1 MSRVSSRGRRVERI
15 AVLAVLV
22 GVATSTGARA
32 DEREREEAKLAC
44 AQSAEDAQQLRMDG
58 KLVAAHAR
66 LLACARPACPAPVL
80 RDCSAWLSEVET
92 LLPTVVLGA
101 RDAHGHDVLS
111 AQVSIDGVVVSRGLD
126 GKAIAVD
133 PGAHTFHFEAAGATA
148 DESVLIREGEKGRVL
163 TGILAG
169 GLQAPSPPPPL
180 EPASTTAPVSPWTW
194 VLGGVGVVALGVGGY
209 LELSVNSDASS
220 LQSRCG
226 HDCSHSQVDP
236 LVLKQQVLGPI
247 AFGVGALS
255 LGVAAYLLLTRA
267 EGAQTPTTGSLTWDL
282 APSGRGLVGGVSGA
296 F

>member
-1 MSRVSSRGRRVERI
+1 MTRVSSRGRRMGMLV
-15 AVLAVLV
+15 VLAGL
-22 GVATSTGARA
+22 AISAGARA
-32 DEREREEAKLAC
+32 DEREEAKLAC

-58 KLVAAHAR
+58 KLVAAHER
-66 LLACARPACPAPVL
+66 LLACARPACPATVL
-80 RDCSAWLSEVET
+80 RDCSAWLGEVET

-101 RDAHGHDVLS
+101 RDAQGRDVLS

-148 DESVLIREGEKGRVL
+148 DQSVLIREGEKGRAI

-169 GLQAPSPPPPL
+169 GPQAPVAPPPAAP
-180 EPASTTAPVSPWTW
+180 EPVATTAAVSPWTW
-194 VLGGVGVVALGVGGY
+194 VLGGVGVVALGVGAY

-220 LQSRCG
+220 LQSICG

-236 LVLKQQVLGPI
+236 LVLKQQVLGPV
-247 AFGVGALS
+247 AFGVGSLS
-255 LGVAAYLLLTRA
+255 LGVAAYMLLTRA
-267 EGAQTPTTGSLTWDL
+267 DAAQTPTTGSLTWEL
-282 APSGRGLVGGVSGA
+282 APSARGLVGGVSGA